1 MDYGGQRNRSFETTG
16 AAQANGLTNP
26 RFSLI
31 IITKMHGCYNF
42 SLENILTK
50 LNKTILKVRFL
61 THDTGEKKIF
71 LVIKSSSI
79 PQKKRSFHGPPPI
92 IKGLRAQKVHPRL
105 SRRPNDAPG
114 EAVWPPFVARGGA
127 MAGRWK
133 ADHGASG
140 PNRLRLFWDRW
151 CHLVN
156 RAAVGPLGGSYWDRF
171 RP

>member
-1 MDYGGQRNRSFETTG
+1 
-16 AAQANGLTNP
+16 
-26 RFSLI
+26 
-31 IITKMHGCYNF
+31 MHGCYNF

-133 ADHGASG
+133 ADHGAAG
-140 PNRLRLFWDRW
+140 AKPATFIL
-151 CHLVN
+151 
-156 RAAVGPLGGSYWDRF
+156 GPLVPPGQSRGRGAAWRF
-171 RP
+171 LLGPF